1 MPVVKFSTK
10 TFPLALAL
18 AIFCILPLAS
28 VRAADKDDDA
38 AKVKSLFGANCK
50 YCHGVDG
57 GGTPVGQSMNAPDL
71 RSEAV
76 QKHTDAQLTDQITNG
91 KGNMPPFK
99 NSLAPDQIQSLVR
112 YVRQL
117 GAAKPPAQK

>member
-1 MPVVKFSTK
+1 MPVVKFSPK
-10 TFPLALAL
+10 TFALALAL

-28 VRAADKDDDA
+28 VRAAEKDDDA

-99 NSLAPDQIQSLVR
+99 NSLAPEQIQSLVR